1 MDYLLFIAGFFFV
14 IYGANFLVDG
24 AAAIAKKLHVSSLV
38 IGLTIVAF
46 GTSAPEL
53 VVTILASVN
62 GNNDIAF
69 GNVVGSNILN
79 VLLILGIAA
88 LLSPLT
94 VHKNTVWKEIPLA
107 LLAALLIFLLGSDV
121 LIDPSYLSQGIPK
134 QSALPLAGVLSH
146 IDGWVLICFF
156 MVFLYYAFASARQG
170 IGEGVGTET
179 DEVITM
185 PVAKST
191 FYILVGLA
199 GLIVGGRWIVNGA
212 IQLSALI
219 GLSEKF
225 IGLTVVSLGTSLPEL
240 ATTVVAARK
249 QQSDIA
255 IGNVVGSNIFN
266 TFLILGAGA
275 VANPITVTVFGQV
288 DTLVNI
294 GASVLLFSLLFVG
307 RKHTIGRYEGVIFLS
322 GYAAYMAYLLYRE

>member
-1 MDYLLFIAGFFFV
+1 MDYLLFIAGFFLV

-24 AAAIAKKLHVSSLV
+24 AAAAAKKLHVSSLV

-53 VVTILASVN
+53 VVTVLASLN

-79 VLLILGIAA
+79 VLLILGVAA

-107 LLAALLIFLLGSDV
+107 LLAALLVFLLGSDV
-121 LIDPSYLSQGIPK
+121 LIDPAYLSQSIPK
-134 QSALPLAGVLSH
+134 SSALPTAGILSR

-156 MVFLYYAFASARQG
+156 MVFLYYAFATARQG
-170 IGEGVGTET
+170 IEEGVNTDT
-179 DEVITM
+179 DEVAILT
-185 PVAKST
+185 AKKSAL
-191 FYILVGLA
+191 YILFGLT
-199 GLIVGGRWIVNGA
+199 GLIVGGRWIVNGS
-212 IQLSALI
+212 IQLSALM

-225 IGLTVVSLGTSLPEL
+225 VGLTIVSLGTSLPEL

-275 VANPITVTVFGQV
+275 ITNPIAVNSFGQV

-294 GASVLLFSLLFVG
+294 GSSILLFSLLFVG
-307 RKHTIGRYEGVIFLS
+307 RKHAIGRYEGVVFLLS
-322 GYAAYMAYLLYRE
+322 YVVYMAYLLYRE

>member
-1 MDYLLFIAGFFFV
+1 MDYLLFVAGFLLV

-24 AAAIAKKLHVSSLV
+24 AAAVAKKLRVSNLV

-53 VVTILASVN
+53 VVTLLASMS
-62 GNNDIAF
+62 GNNEIAF

-79 VLLILGIAA
+79 VLLILGTAA

-107 LLAALLIFLLGSDV
+107 LLASILIFLLGSDV
-121 LIDPSYLSQGIPK
+121 LIDPAYLSNNIPNP
-134 QSALPLAGVLSH
+134 SLLPIAGVLSH
-146 IDGWVLICFF
+146 IDGWVLVCFF
-156 MVFLYYAFASARQG
+156 MVFLYYAFATARQG
-170 IGEGVGTET
+170 LEDSIGADT
-179 DEVITM
+179 DEAVSI
-185 PVAKST
+185 PAFKSLL
-191 FYILVGLA
+191 YIFVGLA
-199 GLIVGGRWIVNGA
+199 GLIVGGKWIVNGA
-212 IQLSALI
+212 VEISSLI

-225 IGLTVVSLGTSLPEL
+225 VGLTIVSLGTSLPEL

-249 QQSDIA
+249 KQSDIA

-275 VANPITVTVFGQV
+275 IANPITVNSFGQV

-294 GASVLLFSLLFVG
+294 ATSVLLFALLFVG
-307 RKHTIGRYEGVIFLS
+307 RKHTIGRYEGVVFLTC
-322 GYAAYMAYLLYRE
+322 YAAYTAYLLLRE